1 MGGYFGARLA
11 QALRA
16 QPALGEVMTQAAVRQ
31 LQMRQK
37 FLSRDYAGLLA
48 DHAAAPPESVGDETV
63 LLLVL
68 AAASEREGKAWAVWS
83 QELRRRFRDPEVE
96 KWLLTLQK

>member
-1 MGGYFGARLA
+1 MVPPSDPSSQIWFSSA
-11 QALRA
+11 
-16 QPALGEVMTQAAVRQ
+16 
-31 LQMRQK
+31 
-37 FLSRDYAGLLA
+37 S
-48 DHAAAPPESVGDETV
+48 HAAAPPESVGDETV